1 MTIRKFVDW
10 EKIRSDYVYGWYDS
24 ERGYEF
30 PIFKQLCERYGVDI
44 GAITNR
50 SYREK
55 WGLHRAQFREK
66 IVNKR
71 RHELGQMKWRE
82 SSRYDTE
89 NIVRMEQLGMFLDKY
104 MEHHANSDEPPDMR
118 DIERA
123 TKVLDQLHKIGR
135 NIFGEPQGY
144 DRTYEQMIQEVEQ
157 EIERKKDNSREG
169 IEDIIK
175 KIKKRTR
182 NESKSEREDYE
193 SKNTTSYEV
202 VADENGDIE
211 VKAMK
216 TIEVVSEGDEQS
228 EHK

>member
-1 MTIRKFVDW
+1 MAIRKFVDW
-10 EKIRSDYVYGWYDS
+10 EKLRSDYVYGWYDS
-24 ERGYEF
+24 NRGYEF
-30 PIFKQLCERYGVDI
+30 PVLQQIADRYGVEVR
-44 GAITNR
+44 NVRER
-50 SYREK
+50 SFKEK

-82 SSRYDTE
+82 SSRYDIE

-104 MEHHANSDEPPDMR
+104 IDYYANGDEPPDMR

-144 DRTYEQMIQEVEQ
+144 DRSYEQMIQEVEQ

-169 IEDIIK
+169 IDDIIK

-193 SKNTTSYEV
+193 VKNKEDNAVRSYEV

-211 VKAMK
+211 VKEMR
-216 TIEVVSEGDEQS
+216 TIEVVSDNDD
-228 EHK
+228 